1 MNEKQQKILRIGLI
15 IILLMGIFPP
25 WTYTL
30 NTDKVNSESP
40 AGYALIFSPPETQYK
55 ASAAFGIKIDITRL
69 IIQWVVVG
77 AATFAFF
84 SQARNKS

>member
-1 MNEKQQKILRIGLI
+1 
-15 IILLMGIFPP
+15 MGIFPP

-40 AGYALIFSPPETQYK
+40 AGYALIFSPPETQNK

-69 IIQWVVVG
+69 LIQWIVVG
-77 AATFAFF
+77 GATFLFF
-84 SQARNKS
+84 SQAKNK